1 MAKDAGIEV
10 DIDNLASSEFSKILS
25 SGAWDTCLFGWNGTT
40 TSIWNGV
47 QLYGSES
54 SSNFGK
60 QGTADTDAEF
70 AKVPSIKDKTEQFKQ
85 CNATEKKLME
95 TYAYLPLFT
104 GPDCSV
110 VKKGLA
116 NYGPSLFESTPVTDL
131 GWQKD

>member
-1 MAKDAGIEV
+1 
-10 DIDNLASSEFSKILS
+10 
-25 SGAWDTCLFGWNGTT
+25 
-40 TSIWNGV
+40 
-47 QLYGSES
+47 
-54 SSNFGK
+54 
-60 QGTADTDAEF
+60 
-70 AKVPSIKDKTEQFKQ
+70 
-85 CNATEKKLME
+85 ME